1 MNIAIHGRM
10 VLDMTGFFA
19 AEDWTSM
26 LRIEGL
32 ILARGV
38 MDEHLANPQHD
49 AEVTLETA
57 SCLTNPAIAIDAAR
71 SYAQTGWHTIY
82 HC

>member
-1 MNIAIHGRM
+1 MNIAIYGRM

-26 LRIEGL
+26 LRNDGSIW
-32 ILARGV
+32 ARGV
-38 MDEHLANPQHD
+38 MDKHLGDPQHD

-57 SCLTNPAIAIDAAR
+57 SCLTNPAIAIDAAG
-71 SYAQTGWHTIY
+71 SYAQNG
-82 HC
+82 